1 MQRSMRTH
9 LESELSMLRER
20 LVRVDR
26 RKANATRDDIQ
37 NLDEVAEQHQDDE
50 VLDGLETRTREHVA
64 AIERTIERID
74 AGTWA
79 TCAHCGARIDR
90 ARLRAIATTDRCA
103 SCARAESLQPKEQP

>member
-1 MQRSMRTH
+1 MRRSVRTH
-9 LESELSMLRER
+9 LESELDLLRER

-50 VLDGLETRTREHVA
+50 VLDGLETRTREHVS
-64 AIERTIERID
+64 AIERTLERID

-79 TCAHCGARIDR
+79 ICAHCGARIGR
-90 ARLRAIATTDRCA
+90 ARLRAISTTHTCAT
-103 SCARAESLQPKEQP
+103 CARNEFHPKEQP